1 MRAHDTMFC
10 METDPDGVLRR
21 AERPRP
27 VAGPGQVLI
36 RVAAAGVNRADLV
49 QRQGGYPP
57 PPGASDLLG
66 LEVSGHIAAVGPGVT
81 QWQVGDAV
89 CALLPGG
96 GYAEYCVA
104 AAGSCLPVPRGV
116 SLEEAAALPEAA
128 FTAWTMLWQLGRL
141 GEGESLLIHGGASGV
156 GTLAI
161 QMAAA
166 LGHTVYATAGSPEKC
181 ALCVELGATAAIDY
195 RREDFVARIRELTGG
210 RGVDVVLDMVGGD
223 YVARDL
229 NAMAVGGRLVLIAF
243 QQGRMGAIDIARVMT
258 KRLSILGATLR
269 ARSDEVKGG
278 IAVELRERVWPLIEE
293 GKVRPVVDSVYALGE
308 VEGAHERLASGGSSG
323 KLLLLVGGGA

>member
-1 MRAHDTMFC
+1 MHAHDTMFC
-10 METDPDGVLRR
+10 MEADPAGNLRR
-21 AERPRP
+21 AHRPRP
-27 VAGPGQVLI
+27 IAGPGEVLI
-36 RVAAAGVNRADLV
+36 QVAAAGVNRADLV

-66 LEVSGHIAAVGPGVT
+66 LEVSGHIAALGAGVT
-81 QWQVGDAV
+81 QWQIGDAV

-116 SLEEAAALPEAA
+116 SLVEAAALPEAA

-141 GEGESLLIHGGASGV
+141 AEGESLLIHGGASGV

-161 QMAAA
+161 QMAVA

-181 ALCVELGATAAIDY
+181 ALCVELGVAAAIDY

-229 NAMAVGGRLVLIAF
+229 NAMAVRGRLVLIAF

-269 ARSDEVKGG
+269 ARSDEVKGE
-278 IAVELRERVWPLIEE
+278 IAVELRERIWPLVEE
-293 GKVRPVVDSVYALGE
+293 GRVRPVVDSVYALGE
-308 VEGAHERLASGGSSG
+308 AEGAHERLAAGVVSG
-323 KLLLLVGGGA
+323 KVLLRVGGA

>member
-1 MRAHDTMFC
+1 MHDTMSC
-10 METDPDGVLRR
+10 METGAAGALRLTS
-21 AERPRP
+21 RPRP
-27 VAGPGQVLI
+27 EAGPGEVLI

-49 QRQGGYPP
+49 QRHGGYPP

-66 LEVSGHIAAVGPGVT
+66 LEVSGHIAAPGPGVT

-104 AAGSCLPVPRGV
+104 AATSCLPAPRGV
-116 SLEEAAALPEAA
+116 SLEDAAALPEAA

-141 GEGESLLIHGGASGV
+141 APCESLLIHGGASGV

-166 LGHTVYATAGSPEKC
+166 LGHPVYVTAGSPEKC
-181 ALCVELGATAAIDY
+181 ALCLQLGAAAAIDY
-195 RREDFVARIRELTGG
+195 RREDFAVRIREMTCG

-243 QQGRMGAIDIARVMT
+243 QQDRMASIDIARMMM
-258 KRLSILGATLR
+258 KRLSIVGATLR
-269 ARSDEVKGG
+269 ARSAEVKAE
-278 IAVELRERVWPLIEE
+278 IAVALRERIWPLIEA
-293 GKVRPVVDSVYALGE
+293 GAIRPVVDSVYAMGQAE
-308 VEGAHERLASGGSSG
+308 AAHERLASGAVSG
-323 KLLLLVGGGA
+323 KLLLRVG

>member
-1 MRAHDTMFC
+1 MDAHDTMFC
-10 METDPDGVLRR
+10 METDPAGGLRR

-27 VAGPGQVLI
+27 VAGPSEVLI

-49 QRQGGYPP
+49 QLQGGYPP

-66 LEVSGHIAAVGPGVT
+66 LEVSGHIAALGPGVT
-81 QWQVGDAV
+81 RWEIGDAV

-104 AAGSCLPVPRGV
+104 AATSCLPLPRGV

-161 QMAAA
+161 QMASA
-166 LGHTVYATAGSPEKC
+166 LGHRVYVTAGSREKC
-181 ALCVELGATAAIDY
+181 TLCVELGAASAIDY
-195 RREDFVARIRELTGG
+195 RREDFVARILELTGG

-223 YVARDL
+223 YIARDL
-229 NAMAVGGRLVLIAF
+229 KAMAVGGRLVLIAF
-243 QQGRMGAIDIARVMT
+243 QQGRTGAIDIARMMT
-258 KRLSILGATLR
+258 KRLSIAGATLR
-269 ARSDEVKGG
+269 ARSAEVKEE
-278 IAVELRERVWPLIEE
+278 IAAVLGARIWPLMDA
-293 GKVRPVVDSVYALGE
+293 GRVRPVIDTVYFVEQAAL
-308 VEGAHERLASGGSSG
+308 AHERLASGAAAG
-323 KLLLLVGGGA
+323 KLLLRVRRE

>member
-1 MRAHDTMFC
+1 MRAHDIMSC
-10 METDPDGVLRR
+10 METGPAGGLRR
-21 AERPRP
+21 ADRPRP
-27 VAGPGQVLI
+27 AAGPGEVLI
-36 RVAAAGVNRADLV
+36 RVAAAGINRADLV

-66 LEVSGHIAAVGPGVT
+66 LEVSGHVAALGPGVA
-81 QWQVGDAV
+81 QWRVGDAV

-104 AAGSCLPVPRGV
+104 AATSCLPVPRGV
-116 SLEEAAALPEAA
+116 SVEDAAALPEAA

-141 GEGESLLIHGGASGV
+141 APRENLLIHGGASGV

-166 LGHTVYATAGSPEKC
+166 LGHTVYVTAGSPEKC
-181 ALCVELGATAAIDY
+181 TLCLELGAVAAIDY
-195 RREDFVARIRELTGG
+195 RREDFVARIRELTGR

-223 YVARDL
+223 YVVRDL

-243 QQGRMGAIDIARVMT
+243 QQDRMASIDIAQLMT
-258 KRLSILGATLR
+258 KRLSIAGATLR
-269 ARSDEVKGG
+269 ARSDDVKAE
-278 IAVELRERVWPLIEE
+278 IAVALQERIWPLIEA
-293 GKVRPVVDSVYALGE
+293 GTIRPVVDSVCSMGQAE
-308 VEGAHERLASGGSSG
+308 AAHERLASGAVSG
-323 KLLLLVGGGA
+323 KLLLRIGGV